1 MNNEIKEILVNIKTK
16 YNDYYV
22 QDIVSGKDLKIL
34 LDYINHLERI
44 KEEQYKAIKDCK
56 AYISECVRLQAI
68 IDKAIEYID
77 NHNKLEQELGGT
89 IRFNLVKLYTI
100 LKGGDK

>member
-1 MNNEIKEILVNIKTK
+1 MKDEIKEILENIKTK

-44 KEEQYKAIKDCK
+44 EEEQYKAIQACK
-56 AYISECVRLQAI
+56 AYINECVRLQAI
-68 IDKAIEYID
+68 IDKAIEYMENYI
-77 NHNKLEQELGGT
+77 KG
-89 IRFNLVKLYTI
+89 VK
-100 LKGGDK
+100 